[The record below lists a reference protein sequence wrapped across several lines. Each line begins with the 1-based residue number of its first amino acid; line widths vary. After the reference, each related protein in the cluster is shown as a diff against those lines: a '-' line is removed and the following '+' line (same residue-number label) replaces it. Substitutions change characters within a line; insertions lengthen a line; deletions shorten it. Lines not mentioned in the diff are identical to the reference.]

1 MKVTEKILKMYYI
14 DKMKQKDIANKLQVS
29 KYKVS
34 RIVTKDERYKA
45 EKERRKTLNAN
56 KNKENTIRYIK
67 QKRNHNS
74 IDYYM
79 MKAQHEQAS
88 KELSRGKRNVSNL
101 DYRNWNKTAYIY
113 NRKKKRFEF
122 KENLGRSYDVPKYIY
137 IRR

>member
-1 MKVTEKILKMYYI
+1 
-14 DKMKQKDIANKLQVS
+14 
-29 KYKVS
+29 
-34 RIVTKDERYKA
+34 
-45 EKERRKTLNAN
+45 
-56 KNKENTIRYIK
+56 
-67 QKRNHNS
+67 
-74 IDYYM
+74 M